1 MKPLHKALA
10 ALAIT
15 LGTATAAQAATFHC
29 NYLLSNDTGSS
40 GFHTVEADS
49 QQDAL
54 NQTIAWIYDNY
65 GPVGFQLACYPQP

>member
-29 NYLLSNDTGSS
+29 AYLLTDDPGNA

-54 NQTIAWIYDNY
+54 NQTIAWIYDSY
-65 GPVGFQLACYPQP
+65 GPVGFQLKCYRQP